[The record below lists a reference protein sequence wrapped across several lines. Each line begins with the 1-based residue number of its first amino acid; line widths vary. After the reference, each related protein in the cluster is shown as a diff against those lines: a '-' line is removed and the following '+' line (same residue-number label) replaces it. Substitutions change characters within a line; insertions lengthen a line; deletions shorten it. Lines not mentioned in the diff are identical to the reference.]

1 MKKRIPQK
9 QQCRQIKMSS
19 SAAGV
24 TESQNNFSNLHSLL
38 VSGLEFLEKKEYE
51 KSQDKFEKVLE
62 VLPDNP
68 EVLNLLGI
76 SHYQTKELLTALQY
90 LTRSIELNPNNSK
103 ALYNHGLVLYD
114 LHRLDEAIAS
124 YSKAIYL
131 NPNYCDALSN
141 RGAALF
147 ELNQLEEALIDLNKA
162 LEIDP
167 GHANAHLNRG
177 NTLQMMHLLDDA
189 LLSYENAIEIE
200 PNNAIAHWGYATT
213 LLQSGR
219 YEKGFTEFEWRIK
232 NPRLSTLFTE
242 KFDSPAW
249 SGAESIENKT
259 VLIHSEQGFGDT
271 IQFCRYI
278 KKVSELGA
286 KVLLTVEEPLVEL
299 LSTIEGVERIYVKGS
314 EPIPTYD
321 YHCSILSLPYAFR
334 TSIDNIPSDIPYL
347 SVDFKKKLDWK
358 SKLGTKTKPRIGIV
372 WAGGF
377 RPKNPELHQVNNRRN
392 VQLQKFSALKDLDI
406 EIYSLQKGENAEKEL
421 REFQDNNR
429 VGIKIVDYTRD
440 LNNFSDTAALIEN
453 LDLVISVDTSTAH
466 LAGALGKPVWILNR
480 YDNCWRWLLNRND
493 SLWYPSAKLFRQSI
507 NRDWDEVLDDVR
519 GKLIEMLEINWHD
532 RHWNE

>member
-1 MKKRIPQK
+1 MNLSGADISEGQ
-9 QQCRQIKMSS
+9 S
-19 SAAGV
+19 
-24 TESQNNFSNLHSLL
+24 NFINLHSLL
-38 VSGLEFLEKKEYE
+38 VSGLEFLEKKEYL

-76 SHYQTKELLTALQY
+76 SHYQAKDLLTALQY

-103 ALYNHGLVLYD
+103 ALYNHGLALYD
-114 LHRLDEAIAS
+114 LHRLDEAIVS
-124 YSKAIYL
+124 YSKAIDL

-147 ELNQLEEALIDLNKA
+147 ELNQLDEALFDLNRA

-177 NTLQMMHLLDDA
+177 NALQMMHLIDDA
-189 LLSYENAIEIE
+189 LLSYRKAIEIE

-219 YEKGFTEFEWRIK
+219 YEKGFSEFEWRIK
-232 NPRLSTLFTE
+232 NPRLSSLFTE
-242 KFDSPAW
+242 KFNSPAW
-249 SGAESIENKT
+249 DGKESIESKT
-259 VLIHSEQGFGDT
+259 ILIHSEQGFGDT

-278 KKVSELGA
+278 KKVIELGA
-286 KVLLTVEEPLVEL
+286 KVLLTVEEPLIKL
-299 LSTIEGVERIYVKGS
+299 LSTIEGVESIYVKGS
-314 EPIPTYD
+314 EQIPAYD
-321 YHCSILSLPYAFR
+321 YHCSILSLPHIFK
-334 TSIDNIPSDIPYL
+334 TKIDSIPNEIPYL
-347 SVDFKKKLDWK
+347 SVDSQKRLAWQA
-358 SKLGTKTKPRIGIV
+358 KLGPKTKPRIGIV

-377 RPKNPELHQVNNRRN
+377 RPNNPELHLVNNRRN

-421 REFQDNNR
+421 REFQDNNKA
-429 VGIKIVDYTRD
+429 GIKIVDYTRD

-466 LAGALGKPVWILNR
+466 LAGALGKPVWIINR

-493 SLWYPSAKLFRQSI
+493 SPWYPSAKLFRQSI
-507 NRDWDEVLDDVR
+507 NGHWAEVMEDVR
-519 GKLIEMLEINWHD
+519 SELIKIIRN
-532 RHWNE
+532 

>member
-1 MKKRIPQK
+1 
-9 QQCRQIKMSS
+9 MSLS
-19 SAAGV
+19 GAGI
-24 TESQNNFSNLHSLL
+24 TENQNNFNNLHSLL
-38 VSGLEFLEKKEYE
+38 VGGLEFLEKKEYR
-51 KSQDKFEKVLE
+51 KSQDNFKQVLQTI
-62 VLPDNP
+62 PNNP

-76 SHYQTKELLTALQY
+76 SYYEAKDLQTALQH
-90 LTRSIELNPNNSK
+90 LTHSIALNPNNSK
-103 ALYNHGLVLYD
+103 ALYNHGLALYD
-114 LHRLDEAIAS
+114 LHRLDEAIVS
-124 YSKAIYL
+124 YSKAIDL

-147 ELNQLEEALIDLNKA
+147 ELNKLEAALIDLNKA

-167 GHANAHLNRG
+167 GHANALLNRG
-177 NTLQMMHLLDDA
+177 NTLQMMHLLDSA
-189 LLSYENAIEIE
+189 LLSYEKAIEIE

-219 YEKGFTEFEWRIK
+219 YEKGFAEFEWRVK

-249 SGAESIENKT
+249 SGIEPIKNKT
-259 VLIHSEQGFGDT
+259 ILIHSEQGFGDT

-278 KKVSELGA
+278 KKVIESGA

-299 LSTIEGVERIYVKGS
+299 LSTIEGIERIYVKGS

-321 YHCSILSLPYAFR
+321 YHCSILSLPYIFR
-334 TSIDNIPSDIPYL
+334 TTIDSIPNSAPYL
-347 SVDFKKKLDWK
+347 LVDSQKRSAWQA
-358 SKLGTKTKPRIGIV
+358 KLGPKTKPRIGIV

-377 RPKNPELHQVNNRRN
+377 RPNNPELHLVNNRRN
-392 VQLQKFSALKDLDI
+392 IQLQKFSALKDLGI
-406 EIYSLQKGENAEKEL
+406 EIYSLQKGEDAEKEL
-421 REFQDNNR
+421 RKFQDNNR

-493 SLWYPSAKLFRQSI
+493 SPWYPSAKLFRQNI
-507 NRDWDEVLDDVR
+507 NRDWDEVIEEVR
-519 GKLIEMLEINWHD
+519 SELIKKLLIN
-532 RHWNE
+532 

>member
-1 MKKRIPQK
+1 MPQK
-9 QQCRQIKMSS
+9 QQCRQIKMSL

-51 KSQDKFEKVLE
+51 KSQDKFEEVLE

-76 SHYQTKELLTALQY
+76 SHYQAKELLTALQY

-103 ALYNHGLVLYD
+103 ALYNHGLALYD
-114 LHRLDEAIAS
+114 LQRLDEAIAS
-124 YSKAIYL
+124 YSKAIAL
-131 NPNYCDALSN
+131 NPSYCDALSN

-147 ELNQLEEALIDLNKA
+147 ELNQLDEALFDLNKA

-189 LLSYENAIEIE
+189 LLSYEKAIDIE

-213 LLQSGR
+213 LLQSGE
-219 YEKGFTEFEWRIK
+219 YKKGFSEFEWRIK
-232 NPRLSTLFTE
+232 NPRLSSLFTE
-242 KFDSPAW
+242 KFNSPAW
-249 SGAESIENKT
+249 DGKESIENKT
-259 VLIHSEQGFGDT
+259 ILIHSEQGFGDT

-278 KKVSELGA
+278 KKVIELGA
-286 KVLLTVEEPLVEL
+286 KVLLTVEEPLMEL
-299 LSTIEGVERIYVKGS
+299 LSSIEGIERIYVKGS
-314 EPIPTYD
+314 ELIPGYD
-321 YHCSILSLPYAFR
+321 YHCSILSLPHAFS
-334 TSIDNIPSDIPYL
+334 TTIDSIPNRIPYL
-347 SVDFKKKLDWK
+347 SVDNKKSLAWK
-358 SKLGTKTKPRIGIV
+358 NKLGPKIKTRIGIV

-377 RPKNPELHQVNNRRN
+377 RPNNPELHLVNSRRN
-392 VQLQKFSALKDLDI
+392 IQLKKFSALEDLDI
-406 EIYSLQKGENAEKEL
+406 EVYSLQKGEQAEKEL
-421 REFQDNNR
+421 KEFQTNNSPR
-429 VGIKIVDYTRD
+429 IRIIDYTRD
-440 LNNFSDTAALIEN
+440 LHDFSDTAALIEN

-493 SLWYPSAKLFRQSI
+493 SPWYPSAKLFRQSI
-507 NRDWDEVLDDVR
+507 NEHWDEVIEDVR
-519 GKLIEMLEINWHD
+519 SELIKIIRN
-532 RHWNE
+532 